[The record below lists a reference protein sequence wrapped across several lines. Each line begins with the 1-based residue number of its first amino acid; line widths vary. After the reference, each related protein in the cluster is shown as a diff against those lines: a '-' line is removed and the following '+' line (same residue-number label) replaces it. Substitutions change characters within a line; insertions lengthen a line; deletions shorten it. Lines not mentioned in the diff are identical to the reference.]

1 MPDQVIKLPAPNTLP
16 DLILTLVALSGEF
29 PTKQVSRL
37 PSTKAYQQKVVKR
50 LKKELLVYTYSQ
62 NSLRGLRL
70 TADAKSLLSAD
81 RPEQFAPLFTG
92 DTTTNAP
99 KYSVPHRLRLHRMAE
114 VLVTMHNAGVLVFPW
129 EKIAVFQSSPPPA
142 YTRVTQPAYYSSREV
157 KEIGPQ
163 SSMIRGSRSTGVL
176 LADGGIF
183 VVYNTG
189 NFQMKWEF
197 KAELRLK
204 FFLQTELCRQ
214 RLPAQYMDAGVDAVV
229 FGAEMRRLDTLM
241 GIGDGL
247 SHNNFVLDGGFEH
260 FYFFP
265 SDHKG
270 EALARLLCDSELRA
284 SLDTL
289 LLSGLRPPNPGL
301 PIENDGLEGDT
312 PVLFGYLCDMP
323 RLRRFDNALTIHGRD
338 GIVICFDFQ
347 EEAYRRCLGPRIQF
361 QCLDLEAVERSV
373 FPSPEKRLSSS
384 PSSCP
389 LP

>member
-1 MPDQVIKLPAPNTLP
+1 MSDQLKKLPAPDTLP
-16 DLILTLVALSGEF
+16 DLLLTLIALSGEF
-29 PTKQVSRL
+29 PTSQVNRL

-81 RPEQFAPLFTG
+81 RPERFAPLFTG
-92 DTTTNAP
+92 DTMTNAP

-114 VLVTMHNAGVLVFPW
+114 VLVTMYHAGVLMFPW
-129 EKIAVFQSSPPPA
+129 EKPAVFQSSPPPA
-142 YTRVTQPAYYSSREV
+142 HTHVTQPAYYSSREV

-163 SSMIRGSRSTGVL
+163 SSMIRGSRSTGTL
-176 LADGGIF
+176 LTDGGSF

-189 NFQMKWEF
+189 PSQIKWEF
-197 KAELRLK
+197 KAEMRFK
-204 FFLQTELCRQ
+204 FLLQTELCQQ

-229 FGAEMRRLDTLM
+229 FGADMGRLDTLM

-265 SDHKG
+265 SNRKG
-270 EALARLLCDSELRA
+270 ETLVRLLSDGELRA
-284 SLDTL
+284 SLDAL

-312 PVLFGYLCDMP
+312 PVLFSYLCDMP

-347 EEAYRRCLGPRIQF
+347 EEAYRRCLGPHIQL

-373 FPSPEKRLSSS
+373 FPSPEKRSSSS